1 VPPDFCLIVV
11 NLPRDVPIG
20 KPEVKLSCAVP
31 AAHAHYNRRNNGF
44 SAPRPLSRL
53 AIERWER
60 RAVPGTR
67 VLGYSGMQC
76 LRSWGPPA
84 PAILRVLPN
93 VQPLN
98 QTSPAA
104 QVPPCE
110 AEAPIL
116 SRLAKVSGSIPAG
129 KDTLRITWV
138 GTCWI
143 SWCDFYLGWQN
154 CGAWFDK
161 LTMRELGG
169 LQSPASLMVSLS
181 NHAPR
186 VTNPHKPP
194 GMSRCNIKR
203 PWRVASFA
211 ICPYKP
217 PVHCSASAGG

>member
-1 VPPDFCLIVV
+1 MPPDFCLIVV

-20 KPEVKLSCAVP
+20 KPEVKLSCALA

-53 AIERWER
+53 AVEGGKDGRSLER
-60 RAVPGTR
+60 G
-67 VLGYSGMQC
+67 
-76 LRSWGPPA
+76 SWGMWYA
-84 PAILRVLPN
+84 MLAILGTTRSGVFEGFTQCATIEANLPGR
-93 VQPLN
+93 
-98 QTSPAA
+98 TGF
-104 QVPPCE
+104 PPCE

-129 KDTLRITWV
+129 KDTRRISED

-143 SWCDFYLGWQN
+143 SWCVFYLGWQN
-154 CGAWFDK
+154 SGAWFDK
-161 LTMRELGG
+161 LTMRELDG

-203 PWRVASFA
+203 PWRVASLA